1 MLYDNNNKSKS
12 QKALLNIY
20 DLKQLNL
27 KKIAIFITSV
37 LICFFILIG
46 SFIISYNKKIK
57 NNVVKVVD
65 STKLTEAVSS
75 EAVIVPKQENRV
87 RSHVQISKHNVDKIK
102 SKFIPEYNENAQ
114 QQIKDLY
121 YSTEKVAYLTFDD
134 GPSATITPQILDILK
149 QEEVPATF
157 FVVGQ
162 RVRLYPYI
170 VKRAYNEGHYIA
182 NHSNTHT
189 YSKIYQ
195 SVDTVFEE
203 YIECENAVREAL
215 EIPDYRMFLFRFPG
229 GSAGGR
235 YADVKSQAKGLL
247 NTYSVA
253 HTNWNA
259 MTGDAEG
266 KNTVEDQMN
275 ELKAT
280 MEGDD
285 TIIVLMHDASDKQV
299 TVDTLPEAIHYLKEQ
314 GYTFKNFYEIF

>member
-1 MLYDNNNKSKS
+1 MLYDSDDEEKS
-12 QKALLNIY
+12 LLNIY
-20 DLKQLNL
+20 GFKKQLNM
-27 KKIAIFITSV
+27 KKVIVFITSV
-37 LICFFILIG
+37 AICFLVLIG
-46 SFIISYNKKIK
+46 SFAISYHKKVEKTNAQI
-57 NNVVKVVD
+57 
-65 STKLTEAVSS
+65 ASS
-75 EAVIVPKQENRV
+75 EATEETSADTVVVPQNEKKV
-87 RSHVQISKHNVDKIK
+87 RSHIQIAKHNAEKIK

-114 QQIKDLY
+114 AEIKDLY

-134 GPSATITPQILDILK
+134 GPSATITPQILDTLK
-149 QEEVPATF
+149 AEGVPATF

-162 RVRLYPYI
+162 RVRLYPHL
-170 VKRAYNEGHYIA
+170 VKRAYDEGHYIA

-203 YIECENAVREAL
+203 YVECENAVREAL
-215 EIPDYRMFLFRFPG
+215 GIPDFRMYLFRFPG

-235 YADVKSQAKGLL
+235 YADIKAQAKDVL
-247 NTYSVA
+247 NSYAVS
-253 HTNWNA
+253 HTNWNC

-285 TIIVLMHDASDKQV
+285 TIIVLMHDAADKQV
-299 TVDTLPEAIHYLKEQ
+299 TADTLPEAIHYLKEQ

>member
-1 MLYDNNNKSKS
+1 MLYDNNDDLNN
-12 QKALLNIY
+12 QKFLLNIY
-20 DLKQLNL
+20 NLKQPNVT
-27 KKIAIFITSV
+27 KIAIFVTSV
-37 LICFFILIG
+37 AICFFILIG

-57 NNVVKVVD
+57 NNASQILD
-65 STKLTEAVSS
+65 STKLTEAVSAEVVVVS
-75 EAVIVPKQENRV
+75 KEETKV
-87 RSHVQISKHNVDKIK
+87 RSHIQISKHNVEKIR

-149 QEEVPATF
+149 DEEVPATF

-162 RVRLYPYI
+162 RVRLYPHL
-170 VKRAYNEGHYIA
+170 VKRAYDEGHYIA

-195 SVDTVFEE
+195 SADTVFEE

-215 EIPDYRMFLFRFPG
+215 GIPDYRMFLFRFPG

-285 TIIVLMHDASDKQV
+285 TIIVLMHDASDKQI

>member
-1 MLYDNNNKSKS
+1 MLYDNENNFEQKSLLTVNNSK
-12 QKALLNIY
+12 KLNI
-20 DLKQLNL
+20 
-27 KKIAIFITSV
+27 KKIIIFVTSV
-37 LICFFILIG
+37 SICFLILVG
-46 SFIISYNKKIK
+46 SFIISYNKKMK
-57 NNVVKVVD
+57 NITSVSPFTEITEEVSAQTVLVPTYETKVE
-65 STKLTEAVSS
+65 K
-75 EAVIVPKQENRV
+75 
-87 RSHVQISKHNVDKIK
+87 HVQIARHNAEKIK

-114 QQIKDLY
+114 AEIKDLY

-134 GPSATITPQILDILK
+134 GPSATITPQILDTLK
-149 QEEVPATF
+149 AEEVPATF

-162 RVRLYPYI
+162 RVRLYPYL

-195 SVDTVFEE
+195 SPDTVFEE

-215 EIPDYRMFLFRFPG
+215 GIEDYRMFLFRFPG
-229 GSAGGR
+229 GSSGGR
-235 YADVKSQAKGLL
+235 YASIKAEAKELL
-247 NTYSVA
+247 NSYSVV

-266 KNTVEDQMN
+266 KNTVEEQLN

-285 TIIVLMHDASDKQV
+285 TIIVLMHDAADKQV
-299 TVDTLPEAIHYLKEQ
+299 TADTLPEAIHYLKEQ